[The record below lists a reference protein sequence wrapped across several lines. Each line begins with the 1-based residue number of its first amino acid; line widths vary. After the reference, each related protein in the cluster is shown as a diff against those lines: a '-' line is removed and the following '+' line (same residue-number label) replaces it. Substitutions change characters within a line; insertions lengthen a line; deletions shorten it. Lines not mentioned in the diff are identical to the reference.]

1 MVMSVVERTREIG
14 VMKALGAREGQ
25 IQMLFLVE
33 GALIGLIGGVCA
45 LVIGPVIKI
54 PIESLTISI
63 LESELNKTFE
73 QEHMIEF
80 PLWLLAVVLA
90 FSTVI
95 TTLATILPA
104 RRAARIDPI
113 AALRHD

>member
-1 MVMSVVERTREIG
+1 
-14 VMKALGAREGQ
+14 
-25 IQMLFLVE
+25 
-33 GALIGLIGGVCA
+33 
-45 LVIGPVIKI
+45 
-54 PIESLTISI
+54 LTLSI

-73 QEHMIEF
+73 NQRVIEF
-80 PLWLLAVVLA
+80 PLWLPFLVLA
-90 FSTVI
+90 LGTLV